1 MKQVITIVTLSLLL
15 MLTACGSSIEDTNV
29 AEEKVEPS
37 SIVFETV
44 AHIPENQ
51 FPDYTRVWFDEE
63 TDRALY
69 IINDY
74 VPKQVVDI
82 GDTVVFNDLN
92 CQVINTDEQGFEVQ
106 LPDDALAAYGMSGST
121 VYYGSV
127 PIAMISRAT
136 SVNTVYAVYY

>member
-1 MKQVITIVTLSLLL
+1 MKQAITLVTLSLLL
-15 MLTACGSSIEDTNV
+15 MLTACGSSIEDTPV
-29 AEEKVEPS
+29 VEEKVEPS

-44 AHIPENQ
+44 AHIPENK

-106 LPDDALAAYGMSGST
+106 LPDETLAAYGMSGSI